1 MVGLLCGYLDRPSHK
16 AVTNKLIKGK
26 LMYFVLS
33 PAKSLNET
41 DAVPVNLGNYYSQP
55 ALIEDSAT
63 LIKNLKT
70 KDPIDLQELMSISAD
85 LAQLNA
91 ERNQAWR
98 WDDNSPFTT
107 DNAKP
112 AAYLFDGDVY
122 TGLGSYNMDKET
134 VLYLNEHLGIL
145 SGLYGLLKP
154 LDLMQPY
161 RLEMGTK
168 LANARG
174 ANLYEFW
181 GEQITEAINQQ
192 IATSDDKVLIN
203 LASNEYFKAVKKK
216 ALDARIITPRFEDEK
231 NGKYKVISFYAKKAR
246 GLMVKYAADNKLTS
260 AEQLKGFDL
269 ASYYYVEEASDDQTW
284 TFRRDV
290 GDL

>member
-1 MVGLLCGYLDRPSHK
+1 
-16 AVTNKLIKGK
+16 
-26 LMYFVLS
+26 MYFVLS

-41 DAVPVNLGNYYSQP
+41 DAVPVNLGNHYSQP
-55 ALIEDSAT
+55 TLIEDSAE
-63 LIKNLKT
+63 LITNLKA

-91 ERNQAWR
+91 ERNQAWQM
-98 WDDNSPFTT
+98 PFTP

-122 TGLGSYNMDKET
+122 TGLDSYNMDKET
-134 VLYLNEHLGIL
+134 MLYLNEHLGIL

-168 LANARG
+168 LKNERG
-174 ANLYEFW
+174 DNLYEFW
-181 GEQITEAINQQ
+181 GEQITDAINKQM
-192 IATSDDKVLIN
+192 ADSDDKVLVN

-216 ALDARIITPRFEDEK
+216 ALDAQIISPRFEDEK
-231 NGKYKVISFYAKKAR
+231 NGQYKVISFYAKKAR
-246 GLMVKYAADNKLTS
+246 GLMVKYAADNKLTK
-260 AEQLKGFDL
+260 AEQLKEFDL
-269 ASYYYVEEASDDQTW
+269 AGYYYVDELSDDSTW
-284 TFRRDV
+284 TFRRDEA
-290 GDL
+290 DQ

>member
-1 MVGLLCGYLDRPSHK
+1 
-16 AVTNKLIKGK
+16 
-26 LMYFVLS
+26 MYFVLS

-41 DAVPVNLGNYYSQP
+41 DAVPLDLTNDYSQP
-55 ALIEDSAT
+55 ALINESAQLINILKAKDS
-63 LIKNLKT
+63 
-70 KDPIDLQELMSISAD
+70 IDLQELMNISAD
-85 LAQLNA
+85 LANLNSA
-91 ERNQAWR
+91 RHHAWEQ
-98 WDDNSPFTT
+98 PFTT

-112 AAYLFDGDVY
+112 SAYLFDGDVY
-122 TGLGSYNMDKET
+122 TGLDMYHLDKET
-134 VLYLNEHLGIL
+134 AVYINEHLGIL

-168 LANARG
+168 LKNARG

-181 GEQITEAINQQ
+181 GEQITDAINQHMT
-192 IATSDDKVLIN
+192 TSDDKVLIN
-203 LASNEYFKAVKKK
+203 LASSEYFKAVKKK
-216 ALDARIITPRFEDEK
+216 TLDARIITPRFEDEK
-231 NGKYKVISFYAKKAR
+231 NGTYKVISFYAKKAR

-269 ASYYYVEEASDDQTW
+269 AGYYYVDEASDDSTW
-284 TFRRDV
+284 VFRRDA